1 MKLKIGLA
9 VIALGLLMSGCNKQ
23 ASFGKLDKTPYATK
37 ECRKTLSVGAE
48 IDHSNKIDK
57 IVVYKKKRTLYTYR
71 NGKKINTFRFS
82 LGKNGNKGN
91 KVKAG
96 DYRTPEGSYVIVR
109 KKCDDRLYRSLM
121 ISYPN
126 AEDGAYANNRS
137 ARKAGKWNHARK
149 YCSRLNYA
157 GYSDWRLPTSDEL
170 TAVHRI
176 DGQVFRY
183 SRDKDFWTSTP
194 TTEGKYYVIYPA
206 DAYPF
211 KRSKSQSNFI
221 RCVRC
226 TGDN

>member
-1 MKLKIGLA
+1 MIGEKMKLKIGIA

-71 NGKKINTFRFS
+71 NGKKIDTFRFS

-109 KKCDDRLYRSLM
+109 KKCDDRLYKSLM

-126 AEDGAYANNRS
+126 AADKARARANGVNP
-137 ARKAGKWNHARK
+137 GGYITIHGQPKWNADGRGD
-149 YCSRLNYA
+149 NYTLA
-157 GYSDWRLPTSDEL
+157 HDW
-170 TAVHRI
+170 
-176 DGQVFRY
+176 
-183 SRDKDFWTSTP
+183 
-194 TTEGKYYVIYPA
+194 TEGCLAVPNSDMDTLWKAVKNGVKIEIH
-206 DAYPF
+206 
-211 KRSKSQSNFI
+211 S
-221 RCVRC
+221 
-226 TGDN
+226 